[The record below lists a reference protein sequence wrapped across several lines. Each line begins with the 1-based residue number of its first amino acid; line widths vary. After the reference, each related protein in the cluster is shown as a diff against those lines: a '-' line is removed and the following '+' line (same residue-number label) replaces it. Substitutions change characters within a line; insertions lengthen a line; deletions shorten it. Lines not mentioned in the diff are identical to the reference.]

1 MLRHRPRHQGKMAE
15 HNKLQIASQLLLSA
29 ARDFETA
36 STDADYVKCILLA
49 GAVVNICYPIVEE
62 TGGKS
67 SQCAS
72 AELATKLTE
81 MRAGENFDSKTRKA
95 QVNRFIGF
103 DAFAYNALKHAG
115 DPRKKIAALDD
126 IFFEA
131 DLKVEARN
139 LILNAIDD
147 FRSVPH
153 SAGAIANFDPE
164 LLTLVNS
171 PWPLGKQN

>member
-1 MLRHRPRHQGKMAE
+1 MAE
-15 HNKLQIASQLLLSA
+15 HNKLHIASQLLLSA

-36 STDADYVKCILLA
+36 TTDADYVKCILLA

-67 SQCAS
+67 SQRAS
-72 AELATKLTE
+72 GELATRLTE
-81 MRAGENFDSKTRKA
+81 RHTGETLDTKAWEA
-95 QVNRFIGF
+95 QVKRFIGF
-103 DAFAYNALKHAG
+103 DVFVYNALKHAG
-115 DPRKKIAALDD
+115 DPRKKVAAIDD

-131 DLKVEARN
+131 DLKHEARN

-147 FRSVPH
+147 FRAVPH
-153 SAGAIANFDPE
+153 SRRDIADFDPE

-171 PWPLGKQN
+171 PWPLGRRS